1 MSILEPADAVAI
13 IPARGGSKRIE
24 RKNIKPFAGKP
35 IIAYSIEAARKSG
48 LFSRILIS
56 TDDPEIASIGAIYG
70 AEAPFWRPD
79 ILADDQ
85 TPTAPVLIHA
95 LTWLA
100 ERHHHPRYFCCIY
113 ATAPFLDPD
122 DIQAGFQRLQE
133 TDALSVFSVT
143 TFAFPIFRALQIEKD
158 GRVSMI
164 WPEHALT
171 RSQDLPEAYHDAG
184 QFYWGHT
191 ERFLAE
197 QTLLSSD
204 SYPLT
209 IPRSRVV
216 DIDTPEDWEIAERLF
231 KALKPSST

>member
-1 MSILEPADAVAI
+1 MSIDESTDAVAI

-35 IIAYSIEAARKSG
+35 IIAYSISAARKSG

-70 AEAPFWRPD
+70 AEAPFLRPD
-79 ILADDQ
+79 DLADDQ

-95 LTWLA
+95 LKWLA
-100 ERHHHPRYFCCIY
+100 QRHHHPRYFCCIY
-113 ATAPFLDPD
+113 GTAPFLNPD
-122 DIQAGFQRLQE
+122 DLQAGFQRLQE
-133 TDALSVFSVT
+133 TDALSVFAVT
-143 TFAFPIFRALQIEKD
+143 AFGYPIFRALHKEKD

-184 QFYWGHT
+184 QFYWGRT
-191 ERFLAE
+191 EGFLAE
-197 QTLLSSD
+197 QTLFSSD
-204 SYPLT
+204 SYPL
-209 IPRSRVV
+209 IMPRSRVV

-231 KALKPSST
+231 NALKPTST